1 MPTFARDL
9 LQNLQKVLFEGDEE
23 FLSESDRSFVFE
35 AAGYLAVCAPVSA
48 GEKAQLFSELLGPL
62 VERFQIDVSSLVET
76 PMEPEQQQIICTR
89 VSQYIAWAG
98 RITKCWKGPDGV
110 NASNAQP
117 ILAETLKY
125 FMKGLQIPSSIEA
138 RAVVMQ
144 SVRTFLHRMLICMG
158 EDILVLLPDALAI
171 FLERVEYRELHELF
185 PLINQIGAKF
195 KEKTVPLISTL
206 LSRILGNTFQMIE
219 SNTGDREE
227 IKTITRDFYNFINQ
241 SANNNLLAIFTTEE
255 NQGHI
260 MKMLSSVEAGARS
273 GDPVAAK
280 VDIEG

>member
-1 MPTFARDL
+1 M
-9 LQNLQKVLFEGDEE
+9 
-23 FLSESDRSFVFE
+23 
-35 AAGYLAVCAPVSA
+35 
-48 GEKAQLFSELLGPL
+48 
-62 VERFQIDVSSLVET
+62 
-76 PMEPEQQQIICTR
+76 
-89 VSQYIAWAG
+89 
-98 RITKCWKGPDGV
+98 
-110 NASNAQP
+110 
-117 ILAETLKY
+117 
-125 FMKGLQIPSSIEA
+125 
-138 RAVVMQ
+138 
-144 SVRTFLHRMLICMG
+144 
-158 EDILVLLPDALAI
+158 
-171 FLERVEYRELHELF
+171 
-185 PLINQIGAKF
+185 INQIGAKF

-280 VDIEG
+280 VDDQG